1 MNDDALQSLVVY
13 MPMDRRH
20 ALVAGR
26 TLPDRQYGAALFADI
41 SGFTQ
46 LTEALVRE
54 LGAQRGA
61 ETLTIYLN
69 LVYDAVVDEVHRF
82 GGSVVAFAGDAIT
95 CWFDDDDPA
104 LGRHG
109 ASLAAAGAALAMQEA
124 MRKFTALKTPA
135 GNTIALSMKA
145 AVASGTVRRF
155 AVGDPDIRLL
165 DALAGETLNR
175 LARAEHHAAKGEVLV
190 DEPTA
195 SLLQGRAELGPEFG
209 DVRTDDNS
217 GERYRLLRATQA
229 PLPVRPWPRL
239 ATIMLN
245 RKQLR
250 PWLLGP
256 VHERLRLGRGDF
268 LAELRPTVALF
279 VRFGGIDYD
288 GDAGAG
294 AKLDA
299 YLRWVQS
306 VVARYDGTLIDV
318 NFGDKGSYLY
328 VNFGAPVAHE
338 DNAERAAATALALH
352 KMPPSL
358 AFVGEVQIGI
368 SQGRMR
374 AGAYGGIAHR
384 TYGVLGDEVNMAA
397 RFMMAARPGQTFVSE
412 AMQSRLAQKFQF
424 EELPRLRV
432 KGKNE
437 PLAVYALVGERTSSG
452 YHLANFG
459 AGLPLVGRDRELA
472 LGVDSLAQA
481 ALGQGQVLSISGKAG
496 LGKTRLA
503 DEIMRLANAGGFDL
517 LRGECPSYG
526 ANSSYLVWQ
535 PIWSDLFGL
544 DTRRPMPELVTTIE
558 AKLAAIDPGLLP
570 RLPLLGPL
578 LQLEIVDNDL
588 TRSLDAKLRKN
599 ALESLLVDCLTGF
612 AQEKPRLILLD
623 NCQWIDPL
631 SRDLL
636 HALAQAAA
644 SLPVMLIHIQRPAEL
659 PGLNEF
665 SRQDLPYVRQVELE
679 PLTPAAAGQF
689 IAAKVHQLL
698 GGGGEVAE
706 SLIQRISARAEG
718 NPFLLEEL
726 LVYLHNLGADLRN
739 PTALADIS
747 LPDSLQRLVLSLLD
761 QLPESQKITV
771 KVASVLGRI
780 FRAGWLWG
788 VYPQL
793 GAPARVH
800 KDLEL
805 LCRQELLQ
813 ADLGEDELTY
823 VFRQMIT
830 QNVTYETLPLALKA
844 TLHEQIAL
852 YIENNYGS
860 EVEHYLD
867 LLAYHYD
874 QTENDAK
881 RRDYLYRAGQA
892 AQDIYANEAA
902 IDYYRRVLP
911 LLEGSARTPVLM
923 RLGQVVELVGQWDEA
938 AACYAE
944 ALTVALAAENR
955 EGQTQAQIAIGEI
968 QRKRGQFGAAASWFS
983 QAYSAAQATGDQP
996 GMAKALICNG
1006 TLAAQQGDYTAAT
1019 TLYEQSLAIRRTM
1032 NDQPSVAN
1040 ILNNLAILAQFQGDY
1055 SLSRTYHEEALAIR
1069 RGLGGQWAIA
1079 MSLNNLGTT
1088 VLDQG
1093 DYATARAYLEEALAL
1108 QRAMG
1113 DKWAVANA
1121 LNNLANAQREL
1132 GAYAL
1137 ARDLY
1142 AESIALNA
1150 ALGDQRALAY
1160 LLEDVGA
1167 LYVLIDQP
1175 QQALMLAGAAAT
1187 IRNAIESPL
1196 SPAEQAALDLRLEA
1210 AHTRLGAVVA
1220 AAALRQGRE
1229 LSLAQAVEMVLAA
1242 E

>member
-1 MNDDALQSLVVY
+1 MNDDALQSLAVY
-13 MPMDRRH
+13 VPMDRRH
-20 ALVAGR
+20 AMAAGNV
-26 TLPDRQYGAALFADI
+26 LPDRQRGAALFADI

-69 LVYDAVVDEVHRF
+69 LVYDAVIDEVHRF

-95 CWFDDDDPA
+95 CWFDGAQGAQGGHD
-104 LGRHG
+104 
-109 ASLAAAGAALAMQEA
+109 ASLAAAGAALAMQET
-124 MRKFTALKTPA
+124 MHRFGALKTPA
-135 GNTIALSMKA
+135 GSTVALSIKA
-145 AVASGTVRRF
+145 AVATGTVRRF

-165 DALAGETLNR
+165 DALAGETLDR
-175 LARAEHHAAKGEVLV
+175 LARAEHHAAKGEVIV
-190 DEPTA
+190 DELTA
-195 SLLQGRAELGPEFG
+195 RLLNGCAELGAE
-209 DVRTDDNS
+209 RSDDS
-217 GERYRLLRATQA
+217 GGEQYRLLHALTV
-229 PLPVRPWPRL
+229 PPPEWPWPPL
-239 ATIMLN
+239 AAAVLN

-250 PWLLGP
+250 PWLLKP
-256 VHERLRLGRGDF
+256 VYERLRLGRGDF

-288 GDAGAG
+288 ADAGAG

-299 YLRWVQS
+299 YLCWVQG

-328 VNFGAPVAHE
+328 VNFGAPTAHE
-338 DNAERAAATALALH
+338 DNAERAAAAALALH
-352 KMPPSL
+352 KRPAAL
-358 AFVGEVQIGI
+358 AFVGDVQIGI

-374 AGAYGGIAHR
+374 AGAYGGASHR

-397 RFMMAARPGQTFVSE
+397 RLMMAAGAGRTLVSE
-412 AMQSRLAQKFQF
+412 SVQARLAQRFQF
-424 EELPRLRV
+424 EQLPPLRV
-432 KGKNE
+432 KGKSE
-437 PLAVYALVGERTSSG
+437 LALVYNLVGERTQSDHS
-452 YHLANFG
+452 LAIYA
-459 AGLPLVGRDRELA
+459 AGLPLIGRDQELT
-472 LGVDSLAQA
+472 LAAECLELTAQ
-481 ALGQGQVLSISGKAG
+481 GQGQVLSLSGKAG

-503 DEIMRLANAGGFDL
+503 AEIMRLGEAGDFAV

-535 PIWSDLFGL
+535 PIWSDLFEL
-544 DTRRPMPELVTTIE
+544 DTKRPVPELVAVIE
-558 AKLAAIDPGLLP
+558 GKLAAIDPGLLP

-578 LQLEIVDNDL
+578 LQLEIEDNDL

-599 ALESLLVDCLTGF
+599 ALESLLVDCLAGF
-612 AQEKPRLILLD
+612 AEGKPLLILLD
-623 NCQWIDPL
+623 DCQWIDPL

-644 SLPVMLIHIQRPAEL
+644 NLPVMLLHIQRPAEL
-659 PGLNEF
+659 AALNEF
-665 SRQDLPYVRQVELE
+665 SLYDLPYARQVVLE
-679 PLTPAAAGQF
+679 PLAAADARQF
-689 IAAKVHQLL
+689 IVAKVQQLL
-698 GGGGEVAE
+698 GDGREVADA
-706 SLIQRISARAEG
+706 LVQRISARAEG

-726 LVYLHNLGADLRN
+726 LVYLHNLGADLHN
-739 PTALADIS
+739 AAAIAEIA

-813 ADLGEDELTY
+813 PDLGEDELTY

-852 YIENNYGS
+852 YIENNYTGDDDR
-860 EVEHYLD
+860 YLD

-874 QTENDAK
+874 QTENEEK
-881 RRDYLYRAGQA
+881 RRYYLRRAGEA

-902 IDYYRRVLP
+902 LDYYRRVLP

-923 RLGQVVELVGQWDEA
+923 RLGQVLELVGQWDEA

-944 ALTVALAAENR
+944 ALTVAQSTENLA
-955 EGQTQAQIAIGEI
+955 GQTQAQIAIGEI
-968 QRKRGQFGAAASWFS
+968 QRKRGHFGVAAGWFD

-996 GMAKALICNG
+996 GMAKALICGG
-1006 TLAAQQGDYTAAT
+1006 TLAAQQGDYAAAA
-1019 TLYEQSLAIRRTM
+1019 TLYEQRLAIRRSLG
-1032 NDQPSVAN
+1032 DQPNTAN
-1040 ILNNLAILAQFQGDY
+1040 VLNNLAILAQFQGDY
-1055 SLSRTYHEEALAIR
+1055 GLSRVYHEEALAIR

-1088 VLDQG
+1088 LLDQG

-1132 GAYAL
+1132 GSYAL

-1142 AESIALNA
+1142 AESVALNA
-1150 ALGDQRALAY
+1150 ALSDQRALAY
-1160 LLEDVGA
+1160 LLEDIGA
-1167 LYVLIDQP
+1167 LYVLIDRP
-1175 QQALMLAGAAAT
+1175 VQALMLAGAAAT

-1210 AHTRLGAVVA
+1210 AHTSLGAAGA
-1220 AAALRQGRE
+1220 ATALRKGGE
-1229 LSLAQAVEMVLAA
+1229 LSLAQAVEIVLTA